1 MRLGFGE
8 VLKRAFH
15 LYMLTSDGL
24 LPVGPFLLGIW
35 MALPGHLSTMVPPA
49 ARDS

>member
-1 MRLGFGE
+1 MRLRFGE
-8 VLKRAFH
+8 GAEEGLPPVF
-15 LYMLTSDGL
+15 TSDGL

-35 MALPGHLSTMVPPA
+35 MALPGRLSTMVPPA